1 MTPSMAWGHGFWQYT
16 LWSLSWKCLSS
27 LWSFDCWTINNAYW
41 GKVVNEVIYSFLT
54 LLLINMRMSVMDL
67 KIIQKKIIKSFA
79 RINLVIYI
87 FGRLKSYPC
96 KSCPYKM
103 KKRLPVK
110 LNWLQSIRIFDS
122 CCLRLICMYALYC
135 SMGMK
140 INKFQYRVKWCL
152 LGIRQ
157 DLSNDD

>member
-1 MTPSMAWGHGFWQYT
+1 M
-16 LWSLSWKCLSS
+16 L
-27 LWSFDCWTINNAYW
+27 IE
-41 GKVVNEVIYSFLT
+41 GKKWMKSYSFLT

-87 FGRLKSYPC
+87 FGKLKSYPC

-110 LNWLQSIRIFDS
+110 LNRLQSIRIFDS

-152 LGIRQ
+152 VGIRQ
-157 DLSNDD
+157 DLLNDDKRFSFSIT

>member
-1 MTPSMAWGHGFWQYT
+1 M
-16 LWSLSWKCLSS
+16 L
-27 LWSFDCWTINNAYW
+27 IE
-41 GKVVNEVIYSFLT
+41 GKWWMKSYSFLT

-110 LNWLQSIRIFDS
+110 LNRLQSIRIFDS

-152 LGIRQ
+152 VGIRQ
-157 DLSNDD
+157 DLLNDDKRFSFSIT

>member
-1 MTPSMAWGHGFWQYT
+1 
-16 LWSLSWKCLSS
+16 
-27 LWSFDCWTINNAYW
+27 
-41 GKVVNEVIYSFLT
+41 
-54 LLLINMRMSVMDL
+54 MRMSVMDL

-96 KSCPYKM
+96 KSCPYKV

-110 LNWLQSIRIFDS
+110 LNRLQSIRIFNS
-122 CCLRLICMYALYC
+122 CCLRLICMYARYC

-140 INKFQYRVKWCL
+140 INKFQYRVK
-152 LGIRQ
+152 
-157 DLSNDD
+157 

>member
-1 MTPSMAWGHGFWQYT
+1 M
-16 LWSLSWKCLSS
+16 L
-27 LWSFDCWTINNAYW
+27 IE
-41 GKVVNEVIYSFLT
+41 GKKWMKSYSFLT

-103 KKRLPVK
+103 KKQLPVK

-122 CCLRLICMYALYC
+122 CCLRLICMCIFYTVLWEWK
-135 SMGMK
+135 SISFNTG
-140 INKFQYRVKWCL
+140 
-152 LGIRQ
+152 
-157 DLSNDD
+157 SNDVCLVFVKIYRMMIKGLVFQ

>member
-1 MTPSMAWGHGFWQYT
+1 
-16 LWSLSWKCLSS
+16 
-27 LWSFDCWTINNAYW
+27 
-41 GKVVNEVIYSFLT
+41 
-54 LLLINMRMSVMDL
+54 MRMSVMDL
-67 KIIQKKIIKSFA
+67 KIIQKKIIKSFT

-87 FGRLKSYPC
+87 FGSIYPC

-110 LNWLQSIRIFDS
+110 LNRLQSIRIFDS

-140 INKFQYRVKWCL
+140 INKFQYRVK
-152 LGIRQ
+152 
-157 DLSNDD
+157 

>member
-1 MTPSMAWGHGFWQYT
+1 
-16 LWSLSWKCLSS
+16 
-27 LWSFDCWTINNAYW
+27 
-41 GKVVNEVIYSFLT
+41 
-54 LLLINMRMSVMDL
+54 MRMSVMDL

-110 LNWLQSIRIFDS
+110 LNRLQSIRIFDS
-122 CCLRLICMYALYC
+122 CCLRLICMYIFYTAL
-135 SMGMK
+135 
-140 INKFQYRVKWCL
+140 WE
-152 LGIRQ
+152 
-157 DLSNDD
+157 

>member
-1 MTPSMAWGHGFWQYT
+1 
-16 LWSLSWKCLSS
+16 
-27 LWSFDCWTINNAYW
+27 
-41 GKVVNEVIYSFLT
+41 
-54 LLLINMRMSVMDL
+54 MRMSVMDL

-87 FGRLKSYPC
+87 FGRLKS
-96 KSCPYKM
+96 CPYKM

-110 LNWLQSIRIFDS
+110 LNRLQSIRIFDS

-140 INKFQYRVKWCL
+140 INKFQYRVK
-152 LGIRQ
+152 
-157 DLSNDD
+157 

>member
-1 MTPSMAWGHGFWQYT
+1 MKS
-16 LWSLSWKCLSS
+16 
-27 LWSFDCWTINNAYW
+27 
-41 GKVVNEVIYSFLT
+41 YSFLT

-110 LNWLQSIRIFDS
+110 LNRLQSIRIFDS

-152 LGIRQ
+152 VGIRQ
-157 DLSNDD
+157 DLLNDDKRFNFFNNLGHERIFSLSFQIKKV

>member
-1 MTPSMAWGHGFWQYT
+1 
-16 LWSLSWKCLSS
+16 
-27 LWSFDCWTINNAYW
+27 
-41 GKVVNEVIYSFLT
+41 
-54 LLLINMRMSVMDL
+54 MRMSVIDL

-110 LNWLQSIRIFDS
+110 LNRLQIKYQNFRLLLFKTYMYVCSI
-122 CCLRLICMYALYC
+122 LLY
-135 SMGMK
+135 G
-140 INKFQYRVKWCL
+140 NENQ
-152 LGIRQ
+152 
-157 DLSNDD
+157 

>member
-1 MTPSMAWGHGFWQYT
+1 
-16 LWSLSWKCLSS
+16 
-27 LWSFDCWTINNAYW
+27 
-41 GKVVNEVIYSFLT
+41 
-54 LLLINMRMSVMDL
+54 MRMSVMDL

-110 LNWLQSIRIFDS
+110 LNRLQSIRIFDS

-135 SMGMK
+135 SSMGMK
-140 INKFQYRVKWCL
+140 INKFQYRVK
-152 LGIRQ
+152 
-157 DLSNDD
+157 

>member
-1 MTPSMAWGHGFWQYT
+1 MKS
-16 LWSLSWKCLSS
+16 
-27 LWSFDCWTINNAYW
+27 
-41 GKVVNEVIYSFLT
+41 YSFLT

-103 KKRLPVK
+103 KKQLPVK

-157 DLSNDD
+157 DLSNDDKRFSFSITLAMRGFFRWASK